1 MVPIQINTVHVYLL
15 IFYLI
20 AIDIKQVEED
30 DYVGPNANVSLL
42 DQHSEL
48 KKKAEGLGLNYLLKE
63 HYVSWLFPFSF

>member
-1 MVPIQINTVHVYLL
+1 M
-15 IFYLI
+15 
-20 AIDIKQVEED
+20 
-30 DYVGPNANVSLL
+30 GPNANVSLL